1 MKQSLDMLHGRSEA
15 SGQEHGQG
23 QGLVSDG
30 LEFAEKT
37 LSADGPQRPG
47 VLVISHGSPD
57 GHWVKLVDD
66 AVAAVQAQLP
76 EGLPVEA
83 SFLEIVEGRLI
94 QDGIDRL
101 EQQGVTDMI
110 VIPLFMSSGSTH
122 VDEIAYALGVKDT
135 PEKETDLERFRLS
148 ARVFFGEPVDD
159 HPLVA
164 QMIWDKSKLLSRE
177 PEREALLLIG
187 HGSRHEGFRQR
198 WEQGISSLAARVKE
212 LGGIAVTDY
221 ALLNPDSVHKKVSYW
236 QERGYEVAIAP
247 LFLSAGYFT
256 KKEIPSRLE
265 GLTYRYSGEALLPH
279 SLLPHWMLD
288 QILHIMRSMKL

>member
-1 MKQSLDMLHGRSEA
+1 MKPSLDVLRGPFGAWE
-15 SGQEHGQG
+15 QDYGQG
-23 QGLVSDG
+23 QGQVNVE
-30 LEFAEKT
+30 LENTQET
-37 LSADGPQRPG
+37 LAADRQLRPG

-57 GHWVKLVDD
+57 SHWVKLVDD
-66 AVAAVQAQLP
+66 AVAAVRAELP

-83 SFLEIVEGRLI
+83 SFLEIVDGRLI

-101 EQQGVTDMI
+101 ELQGVTDMI

-122 VDEIAYALGVKDT
+122 VDEIAYALGVTDT

-164 QMIWDKSKLLSRE
+164 QMIWDKVKPMSRE
-177 PEREALLLIG
+177 PGREALLLIG

-198 WEQGISSLAARVKE
+198 WERGISSLAARVKE
-212 LGGIAVTDY
+212 IGGVAATDF
-221 ALLNPDSVHKKVSYW
+221 ALLNPDSVHRKVNYW
-236 QERGYEVAIAP
+236 QERGYEVLIAP

-256 KKEIPSRLE
+256 KQAIPSRLE
-265 GLTYRYSGEALLPH
+265 GMAYRYSGEALLPH

-288 QILHIMRSMKL
+288 QILHIMRSLKL

>member
-1 MKQSLDMLHGRSEA
+1 MKESLDMLQGGSGA
-15 SGQEHGQG
+15 SGQDHGLR
-23 QGLVSDG
+23 QGLVSEEA
-30 LEFAEKT
+30 EFTREP
-37 LSADGPQRPG
+37 LSADGPRRPG

-57 GHWVKLVDD
+57 GHWVKLVDE
-66 AVAAVQAQLP
+66 AIAAVKAGLP
-76 EGLPVEA
+76 GGLPVEA
-83 SFLEIVEGRLI
+83 SFLEIVDGRLI

-101 EQQGVTDMI
+101 ELEGVTDMI

-135 PEKETDLERFRLS
+135 PEKETDLEHFRLS

-164 QMIWDKSKLLSRE
+164 QMIWDKVKPLSRE
-177 PEREALLLIG
+177 PEREALLLVG
-187 HGSRHEGFRQR
+187 HGSRHDGFRQR
-198 WEQGISSLAARVKE
+198 WEQGISSLATRVKVISGLAE
-212 LGGIAVTDY
+212 TDF

-279 SLLPHWMLD
+279 PLLPHWMLD

>member
-1 MKQSLDMLHGRSEA
+1 MDKML
-15 SGQEHGQG
+15 
-23 QGLVSDG
+23 L
-30 LEFAEKT
+30 
-37 LSADGPQRPG
+37 ADSQQRPG

-57 GHWVKLVDD
+57 SHWVKLVDD
-66 AVAAVQAQLP
+66 AVAAVKAELP

-101 EQQGVTDMI
+101 EQQDITDII

-122 VDEIAYALGVKDT
+122 VDEIAYAFGTKGT
-135 PEKETDLERFRLS
+135 PEKETDLEHFRLS
-148 ARVFFGEPVDD
+148 ARVLFGEPVDD

-164 QMIWDKSKLLSRE
+164 QMIWDKVKPLSRE
-177 PEREALLLIG
+177 LDREALLLIG
-187 HGSRHEGFRQR
+187 HGSRHDGFRQR
-198 WEQGISSLAARVKE
+198 WERGISSLAARVKE
-212 LGGIAVTDY
+212 ISGVAMADF

-236 QERGYEVAIAP
+236 QERGYDVMIAP

-288 QILHIMRSMKL
+288 QILHIMRSLK